1 MSDTSNSLSHKAHD
15 KLGKITPLLFKVDLV
30 GNLPQSNL
38 QEKKGT
44 FVGMVYLLKV
54 KYKDGQLG

>member
-15 KLGKITPLLFKVDLV
+15 KLGKITLLFKVDLV